1 MSAMFEAIIDTLIFF
16 PRGLVYVA
24 LGLVVLFLAKL
35 ARDLVTRHGI
45 DQEII
50 EKRNLA
56 VALRLSGYLLGVILI
71 FLGAIYQPFTLV
83 ISVSE
88 LGFSQ
93 AYWLDVLRVFLY
105 SLAGILALN
114 LVRPLMDRLVLYKFN
129 VEKEVIDEQNAGTGA
144 AEFGLNVAAGLV
156 IGGAISGGG
165 GSEITQAYTALAFSI
180 LGLAVLILFALFYQ
194 LTTRFDIHAE
204 IEDGNMA
211 VGVVMGAN
219 LVAIG
224 LVALKALFGDF
235 IGWQHSII
243 EFLIFAIIGFV
254 LLYVLRLAVDLILLP
269 HTKVS
274 DELATGKNIGMAFV
288 ESTVV
293 ISSALILF
301 FAI

>member
-1 MSAMFEAIIDTLIFF
+1 MLEAFIDTLTFF

-24 LGLVVLFLAKL
+24 LGLVVLFLAKQ

-56 VALRLSGYLLGVILI
+56 VALRLSGYLLGVILV

-93 AYWLDVLRVFLY
+93 AFWLDVLRVFLY
-105 SLAGILALN
+105 SLAGIMALN
-114 LVRPLMDRLVLYKFN
+114 LVRPLMDRLILYKFN
-129 VEKEVIDEQNAGTGA
+129 VEKEIIDEQNVGTGA

-156 IGGAISGGG
+156 IGGAISGGGGG

-211 VGVVMGAN
+211 VGVVMGGN
-219 LVAIG
+219 LIAIG

-243 EFLIFAIIGFV
+243 EFLVFAIIGFV
-254 LLYVLRLAVDLILLP
+254 LLYVLRLA
-269 HTKVS
+269 
-274 DELATGKNIGMAFV
+274 G
-288 ESTVV
+288 
-293 ISSALILF
+293 
-301 FAI
+301 